1 MIITSS
7 TAPLSAFGP
16 AKQVINLM
24 QKDFGFDISSR
35 MIAIPEVDKFRINED
50 QSIQAQVKTEKY
62 EYEVY
67 FDGEFVC
74 FFSITEHP
82 QRVRIK
88 ILNGLKDLIK
98 NNKIY
103 WNLKKYEELEEEEKQ
118 RRRDKKHRLETLAKK
133 FNSPE
138 EKLVVAAIEK
148 HVN

>member
-7 TAPLSAFGP
+7 TAPLSSFKP
-16 AKQVINLM
+16 AQQAMELM
-24 QKDFGFDISSR
+24 QKDFGFPLKDR
-35 MIAIPEVDKFRINED
+35 MIIIPEVDRFRIKED
-50 QSIQAQVKTEKY
+50 ESITAQVKSEKY

>member
-7 TAPLSAFGP
+7 TAPLSAFKP
-16 AKQVINLM
+16 AKQVIDLM
-24 QKDFGFDISSR
+24 QKDFGFDISNR

-50 QSIQAQVKTEKY
+50 ESIQTQVKTEKY

-74 FFSITEHP
+74 YFSITEHP
-82 QRVRIK
+82 QRVRIN
-88 ILNGLKDLIK
+88 ILKGLRDLIK

-103 WNLKKYEELEEEEKQ
+103 WDPKKYEELEEEKKQ
-118 RRRDKKHRLETLAKK
+118 RKKDRRHKLETIAKK

-138 EKLVVAAIEK
+138 EKLVVTAIEK